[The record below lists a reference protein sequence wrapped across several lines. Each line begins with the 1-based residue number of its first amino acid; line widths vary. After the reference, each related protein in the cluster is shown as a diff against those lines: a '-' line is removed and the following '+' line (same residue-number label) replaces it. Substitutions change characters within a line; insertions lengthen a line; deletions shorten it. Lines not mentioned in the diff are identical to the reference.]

1 MQHSNKT
8 FDVEL
13 EMLLKSY
20 LGEDWFNT
28 IYLQENSGEK
38 NLDQISEKISDFY
51 RDQLKINVHNY
62 SERIKI
68 DRTIT
73 YSGKNLPTQKFCE
86 FLLKLGNL
94 CLANGR
100 LAIASEIFRKANNTS
115 TDVSIKADSILGLAE
130 IFSRR
135 AAWSRSFNLIS
146 EAESLYK
153 NVNNNIGLAKC
164 ENILG
169 SIYGEMGDV
178 GKSRTHLLNGLGLI
192 NPDKDLEMAASF
204 ETNIGIV
211 ENIIG
216 NSPDSIRHL
225 NKAMSI
231 YKQLNYKKNEAEV
244 NLNIGLVYLD
254 SGMPETAVTV
264 FDEGISLA
272 KERLFMS
279 VLCLLYLAKSQA
291 LIQMNTLYYAAE
303 FADKALEISH
313 YLDDKLTLADLYK
326 VKGVLER
333 KLKNY
338 SASENY
344 LLDSLRINTSLKNEM
359 NIAETSFELAIL
371 YKEMND
377 SKSRQ
382 SYLKSSLDYF
392 KQISAAERVKRI
404 EELIAVE
411 AA

>member
-13 EMLLKSY
+13 ERLLKSY

-28 IYLQENSGEK
+28 VYLQENINEK

-62 SERIKI
+62 TERIKI

-73 YSGKNLPTQKFCE
+73 YSGKHLPAQKFCE

-100 LAIASEIFRKANNTS
+100 LAIAGEIFRKANSTS
-115 TDVSIKADSILGLAE
+115 TDITIKADSILGLAE

-135 AAWSRSFNLIS
+135 AAWSRSFKLIS
-146 EAESLYK
+146 EAETLFK
-153 NVNNNIGLAKC
+153 NNRDNKGEAKC
-164 ENILG
+164 ENIKG

-178 GKSRTHLLNGLGLI
+178 DKARTHLLNGLSLI
-192 NPDKDLEMAASF
+192 DPEKDLEMAASF

-216 NSPDSIRHL
+216 NAPDSIRHL

-231 YKQLNYKKNEAEV
+231 YKQLEYKKNEAEV
-244 NLNIGLVYLD
+244 NLNIGLVYLE
-254 SGMPETAVTV
+254 SGMPETAITV
-264 FDEGISLA
+264 FDEGISTA
-272 KERLFMS
+272 KENRLMS
-279 VLCLLYLAKSQA
+279 VLCLFYLAKSQA
-291 LIQMNTLYYAAE
+291 LIQMNTLYYATE
-303 FADKALEISH
+303 FADKALELSH
-313 YLDDKLTLADLYK
+313 YLDDKLTLADLYR
-326 VKGVLER
+326 VKGILER
-333 KLKNY
+333 KMKNY
-338 SASENY
+338 STSEGY
-344 LLDSLRINTSLKNEM
+344 LLDSLRINASLKNEM
-359 NIAETSFELAIL
+359 NVAETSFELAVL
-371 YKEMND
+371 YKEMNN
-377 SKSRQ
+377 SKSKQ

-392 KQISAAERVKRI
+392 KQISASEKVKRI
-404 EELIAVE
+404 EELIGAE